1 MRVAGVDEAGRGSA
15 IGPLV
20 VAGAS
25 FPSERIGTLVELG
38 VKDSKQLTAKRR
50 LELAPQ
56 IEALAIGVRYFDL
69 QPRSID
75 SVVNRGVKLKRL
87 NYLEATAMAR
97 VLRELDPEEA
107 YVDASDVD
115 EARYGETILR
125 LLPAKPKL
133 ISKHKA
139 DSTYPVVSAASVLAK
154 VRRDALVAALRVE
167 YGDFNS
173 GYPSDD
179 RAIEWLETWYREHR
193 SWPSI
198 VRHSWEPVKRIRLD
212 SAQTRLASAS
222 A

>member
-69 QPRSID
+69 QPCSID

>member
-1 MRVAGVDEAGRGSA
+1 MRVAGIDEAGRGSA

-25 FPSERIGTLVELG
+25 FLSDNIETLVELG

-50 LELAPQ
+50 EELAPE
-56 IEALAIGVRYFDL
+56 IEALTIDVRYFEL

-75 SVVNRGVKLKRL
+75 SVVNRGVRLKRL
-87 NYLEATAMAR
+87 NYLEATAMAK
-97 VLRELDPEEA
+97 VLRDLDPDEA

-115 EARYGETILR
+115 ETRYGETILR
-125 LLPAKPKL
+125 LLPAKPRL
-133 ISKHKA
+133 VSEHKA
-139 DSTYPVVSAASVLAK
+139 DSKYPVVSAASILAK
-154 VRRDALVAALRVE
+154 VRRDALVAALREE

-179 RAIEWLETWYREHR
+179 RAIEWLEAWFGEHK

-198 VRHSWEPVKRIRLD
+198 VRHSWEPVKRILLEA
-212 SAQTRLASAS
+212 AQTKLASAS

>member
-20 VAGAS
+20 VAGVS
-25 FPSERIGTLVELG
+25 FPSDHIETLVELG

-50 LELAPQ
+50 EELAPQ
-56 IEALAIGVRYFDL
+56 IEALATGVRYFDL
-69 QPRSID
+69 QPHSID

-87 NYLEATAMAR
+87 NYLEAVAMAR

-115 EARYGETILR
+115 EERYGETILR
-125 LLPAKPKL
+125 LLPAKPRL
-133 ISKHKA
+133 VSEHKA
-139 DSTYPVVSAASVLAK
+139 DSTYPVVSAASILAK
-154 VRRDALVAALRVE
+154 VRRDAIVAALREE

-173 GYPSDD
+173 GYPSDG
-179 RAIEWLETWYREHR
+179 RAIEWLEAWYKEHR

-212 SAQTRLASAS
+212 AAQTRLASAS

>member
-1 MRVAGVDEAGRGSA
+1 MKVAGVDEAGRGSV

-25 FPSERIGTLVELG
+25 FPEDNIDTLTELG

-50 LELAPQ
+50 EELAPE
-56 IEALAIGVRYFDL
+56 IEALASGVKYFEL
-69 QPRSID
+69 QPCSID
-75 SVVNRGVKLKRL
+75 SVVNRGVRLKRL
-87 NYLEATAMAR
+87 NYLEALAMAKVIR
-97 VLRELDPEEA
+97 DLAPDEV
-107 YVDASDVD
+107 YVDASDVN

-125 LLPAKPKL
+125 VLLTKPRL
-133 ISKHKA
+133 ICEHKA
-139 DSTYPVVSAASVLAK
+139 DSTYPIVSAASILAK
-154 VRRDALVAALRVE
+154 VRRDAIINALRDE

-179 RAIEWLETWYREHR
+179 RSIKWLETWYRNHR

-198 VRHSWEPVKRIRLD
+198 VRHSWEPVKRIRLKA
-212 SAQTRLASAS
+212 SQTRLASAS

>member
-25 FPSERIGTLVELG
+25 FPSESIGTLVELG
-38 VKDSKQLTAKRR
+38 VKDSKQLTVKRR

-56 IEALAIGVRYFDL
+56 IEALATGVRYFDL

-87 NYLEATAMAR
+87 NYLEATAMAC

-115 EARYGETILR
+115 EARYGEMILR

-133 ISKHKA
+133 VSEHKA

-193 SWPSI
+193 GWPSI
-198 VRHSWEPVKRIRLD
+198 VRHSWAPVKRIRLD
-212 SAQTRLASAS
+212 AAQTRLASAS

>member
-25 FPSERIGTLVELG
+25 FPSDRIETLVELG

-50 LELAPQ
+50 EELAPQ
-56 IEALAIGVRYFDL
+56 IETLATGVRYFDL

-87 NYLEATAMAR
+87 NYLEAVAMAR

-125 LLPAKPKL
+125 LLPAKPRL
-133 ISKHKA
+133 VSEHKA
-139 DSTYPVVSAASVLAK
+139 DSTYPVVSAASILAK
-154 VRRDALVAALRVE
+154 VRRDAIVAALREE

-173 GYPSDD
+173 GYPSDE
-179 RAIEWLETWYREHR
+179 RAMEWLEAWYREHR

-198 VRHSWEPVKRIRLD
+198 VRHSWEPVKKIRLD
-212 SAQTRLASAS
+212 AAQTRLASAS

>member
-25 FPSERIGTLVELG
+25 FSSDHLETLVKLG
-38 VKDSKQLTAKRR
+38 VKDSKQLAVKKRE
-50 LELAPQ
+50 ELAPL
-56 IEALAIGVRYFDL
+56 IEGLATGVRYFDL

-75 SVVNRGVKLKRL
+75 SVVNRGVRLRRL
-87 NYLEATAMAR
+87 NYLEAAAMAR

-115 EARYGETILR
+115 EVRYGETILR
-125 LLPAKPKL
+125 LLPAKPRL
-133 ISKHKA
+133 VSEHKA
-139 DSTYPVVSAASVLAK
+139 DSTYPVVSAASILAK
-154 VRRDALVAALRVE
+154 VRRDALVATLREE

-173 GYPSDD
+173 GYPSDE
-179 RAIEWLETWYREHR
+179 RAIQWLEDWYREHR
-193 SWPSI
+193 SWPEI
-198 VRHSWEPVKRIRLD
+198 VRHSWEPVKRIRLE
-212 SAQTRLASAS
+212 AHQTRLASAS

>member
-1 MRVAGVDEAGRGSA
+1 
-15 IGPLV
+15 
-20 VAGAS
+20 
-25 FPSERIGTLVELG
+25 
-38 VKDSKQLTAKRR
+38 
-50 LELAPQ
+50 
-56 IEALAIGVRYFDL
+56 
-69 QPRSID
+69 
-75 SVVNRGVKLKRL
+75 VNRGVKLKRL
-87 NYLEATAMAR
+87 NYLEAAAMAR

-115 EARYGETILR
+115 EVRYGETILR
-125 LLPAKPKL
+125 LLPAKPRL
-133 ISKHKA
+133 VSEHKA

-179 RAIEWLETWYREHR
+179 RAIEWLESWYKEHR

-198 VRHSWEPVKRIRLD
+198 VRHSWEPVKRILLD
-212 SAQTRLASAS
+212 ATQTRFASAS

>member
-69 QPRSID
+69 QPCSID

-133 ISKHKA
+133 IS
-139 DSTYPVVSAASVLAK
+139 
-154 VRRDALVAALRVE
+154 
-167 YGDFNS
+167 
-173 GYPSDD
+173 
-179 RAIEWLETWYREHR
+179 
-193 SWPSI
+193 
-198 VRHSWEPVKRIRLD
+198 
-212 SAQTRLASAS
+212 
-222 A
+222 

>member
-1 MRVAGVDEAGRGSA
+1 MRVVGVDEAGRGSA

-25 FPSERIGTLVELG
+25 FPSENIENLTEIG

-50 LELAPQ
+50 EKLVPK
-56 IEALAIGVRYFDL
+56 IEALASGIKYFEL

-75 SVVNRGVKLKRL
+75 SVVNRGVRLRRL
-87 NYLEATAMAR
+87 NYLEALAMAR
-97 VLRELDPEEA
+97 VIRDLAPDAA

-125 LLPAKPKL
+125 VLLTKPTL
-133 ISKHKA
+133 ICEHKA
-139 DSTYPVVSAASVLAK
+139 DSTYPVVSAASILAK
-154 VRRDALVAALRVE
+154 VRRDALIAALHDE

-179 RAIEWLETWYREHR
+179 RSIEWLVTWYREHG

-198 VRHSWEPVKRIRLD
+198 VRHSWEPVKRIMFNA
-212 SAQTRLASAS
+212 SQTRLAIAR

>member
-25 FPSERIGTLVELG
+25 FPSDHIKTLVELG

-50 LELAPQ
+50 EELAPQ
-56 IEALAIGVRYFDL
+56 IEALATGVRYFDL

-75 SVVNRGVKLKRL
+75 SVVNRGVRLKRL
-87 NYLEATAMAR
+87 NYLEAAAMAR

-115 EARYGETILR
+115 EVRYGETILR
-125 LLPAKPKL
+125 LLPAKPRL
-133 ISKHKA
+133 ISEHKA

-179 RAIEWLETWYREHR
+179 RAIEWLESWYKEHR

-198 VRHSWEPVKRIRLD
+198 VRHSWETVKRIRLD
-212 SAQTRLASAS
+212 AAQTRLASAS

>member
-20 VAGAS
+20 VAGVS
-25 FPSERIGTLVELG
+25 FPSDLMETLVDLG

-50 LELAPQ
+50 EELAPQ
-56 IEALAIGVRYFDL
+56 IETLATGVRYFDL

-75 SVVNRGVKLKRL
+75 SVVNRGLRLKKL
-87 NYLEATAMAR
+87 NYLEAVAMAR

-115 EARYGETILR
+115 EVRYGETILR
-125 LLPAKPKL
+125 LLPAKPRL
-133 ISKHKA
+133 VSEHKA
-139 DSTYPVVSAASVLAK
+139 DSTYPVVSAASILAK
-154 VRRDALVAALRVE
+154 VRRDAIIAALREE

-179 RAIEWLETWYREHR
+179 KAIEWLDAWYREHW
-193 SWPSI
+193 SWPII
-198 VRHSWEPVKRIRLD
+198 VRHSWEPVRRIRLE
-212 SAQTRLASAS
+212 ATQERFASAS